1 MGFSLENSDVNIELE
16 LKSIALE
23 AGVIDNLVDRLG
35 KVLPRLTSLLVDISS
50 VFTTDVD
57 VKQYKELKSLYI
69 LSNKIPKDKTLES
82 ISLKL
87 VKIPPNFKGN
97 LLQYLMFVKAL
108 NTDLYTDLNKY
119 LDEFTVMLNGI
130 INNESDRKTIIN
142 DNKQF
147 IAINKI
153 LKNYIKEFDEY
164 RSHDVKT
171 DKYPLG
177 KVIDSINEVKLL
189 IKSSVDLS
197 ENLKQQ
203 DPNIIKSKVDEVIDK
218 LKIINKAIKNKE
230 YEVISGSV
238 TKDLAEGTYALAS
251 YVEFYSLLRFT
262 DEQIFE
268 SVIDI
273 VNTVLKK

>member
-1 MGFSLENSDVNIELE
+1 MGFSLENSDTNIELE
-16 LKSIALE
+16 LRSIALE

-35 KVLPRLTSLLVDISS
+35 KVLPKLTSLLIDISTAF
-50 VFTTDVD
+50 VTDVD
-57 VKQYKELKSLYI
+57 IKQYKELKSLYI

-82 ISLKL
+82 VAFKL

-97 LLQYLMFVKAL
+97 LLQYLLFVKAL
-108 NTDLYTDLNKY
+108 NAGLYNDLNKY
-119 LDEFTVMLNGI
+119 LDEFTFMLNGI
-130 INNESDRKTIIN
+130 MNNESDRKTIIN
-142 DNKQF
+142 DNKEF
-147 IAINKI
+147 TNINKI

-164 RSHDVKT
+164 RDSNVKT

-177 KVIDSINEVKLL
+177 KVVDSINEVKLL

-203 DPNIIKSKVDEVIDK
+203 DPNIIKTKVDEIVDK

-230 YEVISGSV
+230 YDVMSGSV